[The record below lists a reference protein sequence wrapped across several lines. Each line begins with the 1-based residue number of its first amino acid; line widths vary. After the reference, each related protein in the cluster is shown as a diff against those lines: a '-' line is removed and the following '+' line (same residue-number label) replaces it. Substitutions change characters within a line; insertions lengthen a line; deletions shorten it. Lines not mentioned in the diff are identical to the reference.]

1 MKSAVEKRGI
11 KFVYHFTRLEN
22 LGGILSSGI
31 ILRAT
36 LESNGAAV
44 NYNDPYRYDD
54 CTDASCFSIGFPNYK
69 MFWGL
74 RKDNPGKEWVV
85 IACKPDILWLKDCVF
100 CYENAA
106 SDTVTS
112 IPLKDRKGV
121 DAFERLFSP
130 AEGKPSRKELGLSD
144 HIPTNPQAEVLVF
157 GIVEPKYIAGVI
169 CQKESAKERLEKA
182 YPNFAFERNQAAFN
196 ARKDYASWR

>member
-1 MKSAVEKRGI
+1 MSIISRGL
-11 KFVYHFTRLEN
+11 R
-22 LGGILSSGI
+22 ILAGFCPSGI
-31 ILRAT
+31 IPRAT

-54 CTDASCFSIGFPNYK
+54 CTDAESCFSIGFPNYK

-130 AEGKPSRKELGLSD
+130 AEGKPSRKELVSQITYLQ
-144 HIPTNPQAEVLVF
+144 IPKPRCL
-157 GIVEPKYIAGVI
+157 Y
-169 CQKESAKERLEKA
+169 SASL
-182 YPNFAFERNQAAFN
+182 NQN
-196 ARKDYASWR
+196 I

>member
-1 MKSAVEKRGI
+1 M
-11 KFVYHFTRLEN
+11 
-22 LGGILSSGI
+22 SSGI

-36 LESNGAAV
+36 LEESNGAAV

-112 IPLKDRKGV
+112 IPSRTERALMPSKTLFSGRRK
-121 DAFERLFSP
+121 AFEKRTRSLRSHTY
-130 AEGKPSRKELGLSD
+130 KSPSRGACIR
-144 HIPTNPQAEVLVF
+144 H
-157 GIVEPKYIAGVI
+157 
-169 CQKESAKERLEKA
+169 R
-182 YPNFAFERNQAAFN
+182 
-196 ARKDYASWR
+196 